1 MSNIA
6 LSWAFKCHVGNA
18 SAKAVLVYLAD
29 RADDDGTAA
38 YPKIATIVN
47 VTELSERTVRA
58 ALKTLQERGFIR
70 RGDQRYARLGKGGR
84 NRLPQYCQVVWDL
97 AVESD
102 PSTLTWIRETHT
114 AEQDPA
120 TMGGTVDPMASTI
133 VENGESKDVLP
144 ENVGTKPIS
153 STANLAGL
161 ENDSETALQI
171 PQSQHCESCTPST
184 ANPAGPALQ
193 ISQGCIY
200 KDKTLQV
207 NPPSKP
213 SFPSAPTG
221 HLPASGAT
229 PDDEDD
235 GLVFP
240 DAGPEA
246 RPTVSVD
253 LDFPTDPEPESESEP
268 APAADDVARVLDVL
282 DKLRRERGLGVARR
296 TSRDVLAVERL
307 LRDADVPVANLVADL
322 TAAFADQARPWWAKR
337 IRSGRDLARH
347 YAAMRDEL
355 TLDRQARKARADAG
369 TRTAEPACDRCAEA
383 HSPDCEHV
391 RRIVNS
397 PEARDLEPHQSERI
411 RFAAVIARE
420 LNEHRGEGPTKTAY
434 FASLRLRELLQAR
447 HDEIADQAA
456 REQAEQEGKRKALQA
471 ELHRLREANGGTMVG
486 YKPGPDVE
494 AAS

>member
-102 PSTLTWIRETHT
+102 PSTLKWIRETHT

-120 TMGGTVDPMASTI
+120 TMGGTVDPRASTI

-144 ENVGTKPIS
+144 ENVGTKPIP

-161 ENDSETALQI
+161 EKGPEPALQI
-171 PQSQHCESCTPST
+171 PQGQHCESCTPST
-184 ANPAGPALQ
+184 ANAAPPALQ
-193 ISQGCIY
+193 ISHGCIY

-229 PDDEDD
+229 AAEKKKTEQSDEDD
-235 GLVFP
+235 TEIAEA
-240 DAGPEA
+240 AG
-246 RPTVSVD
+246 
-253 LDFPTDPEPESESEP
+253 
-268 APAADDVARVLDVL
+268 RVLASLGEQRSMLGLATPSPTKADRKAVIGL
-282 DKLRRERGLGVARR
+282 YRRLVDQGAQWPTLVM
-296 TSRDVLAVERL
+296 V
-307 LRDADVPVANLVADL
+307 DAIG
-322 TAAFADQARPWWAKR
+322 FAMNGDWWPKR
-337 IRSGRDLARH
+337 IRTGRALARH
-347 YAAMRDEL
+347 WDEL
-355 TLDRQARKARADAG
+355 NDDMILAAGRTDGDAHAQTVPAAVPEPDGRPGRDGRRGGDGMTTRIDCSEAGFSKFLLANPQLDGHADLIWQLHAVYWRNKRLGHPKAVGLLIQYARAWAARNPGETAIGRLQARKTPMTQG
-369 TRTAEPACDRCAEA
+369 
-383 HSPDCEHV
+383 
-391 RRIVNS
+391 RR
-397 PEARDLEPHQSERI
+397 P
-411 RFAAVIARE
+411 
-420 LNEHRGEGPTKTAY
+420 
-434 FASLRLRELLQAR
+434 
-447 HDEIADQAA
+447 
-456 REQAEQEGKRKALQA
+456 
-471 ELHRLREANGGTMVG
+471 
-486 YKPGPDVE
+486 
-494 AAS
+494 

>member
-6 LSWAFKCHVGNA
+6 LSWAFRCHVGNA

-171 PQSQHCESCTPST
+171 PQGQHCESCTPST
-184 ANPAGPALQ
+184 ANLAGLENDSETALQIPQGQHCESCTPSTANAAPPALQ

-229 PDDEDD
+229 AAEKNKTEQPDEDD
-235 GLVFP
+235 TEIAEAAGRVLASLGEQRSMLGLATPSPTKADRKAIIGLYRRLVDQGAQWP
-240 DAGPEA
+240 TLVMVDAIGFAMNGDWWPKRIRTGRALA
-246 RPTVSVD
+246 RHWDELNDDMILAAGRTDGDAHAQTVPAAV
-253 LDFPTDPEPESESEP
+253 PEPEA
-268 APAADDVARVLDVL
+268 APWLPDW
-282 DKLRRERGLGVARR
+282 
-296 TSRDVLAVERL
+296 AVE
-307 LRDADVPVANLVADL
+307 
-322 TAAFADQARPWWAKR
+322 
-337 IRSGRDLARH
+337 
-347 YAAMRDEL
+347 
-355 TLDRQARKARADAG
+355 TL
-369 TRTAEPACDRCAEA
+369 
-383 HSPDCEHV
+383 
-391 RRIVNS
+391 
-397 PEARDLEPHQSERI
+397 
-411 RFAAVIARE
+411 
-420 LNEHRGEGPTKTAY
+420 
-434 FASLRLRELLQAR
+434 
-447 HDEIADQAA
+447 
-456 REQAEQEGKRKALQA
+456 A
-471 ELHRLREANGGTMVG
+471 ELDGQDATAGGEAT
-486 YKPGPDVE
+486 
-494 AAS
+494 A